1 MTSRGII
8 LGYVGHVEKGRR
20 LLAEALLAMEASN
33 QGNRLAEAYRLQGK
47 LLLRQATPDV
57 AQAEACFQQAW
68 LLPATSRPSP
78 GSCGPP

>member
-8 LGYVGHVEKGRR
+8 RGYVGHVEEGRG

-33 QGNRLAEAYRLQGK
+33 QGHRLVEAYRLQGE

-57 AQAEACFQQAW
+57 AQAEACFQ
-68 LLPATSRPSP
+68 
-78 GSCGPP
+78 